1 MISYKT
7 VFELPR
13 NLTMHDNMYIGTG
26 RPRVGS
32 TGVGPR
38 ASIDGGGSR
47 PVNNE
52 GRNSSF
58 RSDKGPSSLLRGPIN
73 ASGSDMTDDSIS
85 VVSAPPAPVG
95 NR

>member
-1 MISYKT
+1 M
-7 VFELPR
+7 L
-13 NLTMHDNMYIGTG
+13 DNMHVGIG

-32 TGVGPR
+32 TGIGPR
-38 ASIDGGGSR
+38 ASIDGGGSI
-47 PVNNE
+47 PVKNE

-58 RSDKGPSSLLRGPIN
+58 RSDKGPSSLSRGQIN